1 MNKYDLTNLS
11 KAEVMEL
18 IEYEKNPENLMQ
30 YHEIHEQIISTLVFK
45 ANTYRCK
52 VKDAYNDI
60 LYILNIHTTPISTRF
75 SIGLRFTGINKHL
88 LRLDFGDT
96 LRHTNNRGEA
106 DEYIVYGSHAHFNS
120 SDDKYSNKNVI
131 PIDKLSEFKNLKLLY
146 DVLWEYIQY
155 TNIKEGT
162 DIDGTG

>member
-60 LYILNIHTTPISTRF
+60 LYILNIR
-75 SIGLRFTGINKHL
+75 
-88 LRLDFGDT
+88 
-96 LRHTNNRGEA
+96 
-106 DEYIVYGSHAHFNS
+106 VYTFWYG
-120 SDDKYSNKNVI
+120 
-131 PIDKLSEFKNLKLLY
+131 
-146 DVLWEYIQY
+146 
-155 TNIKEGT
+155 
-162 DIDGTG
+162 

>member
-131 PIDKLSEFKNLKLLY
+131 PIDKLSELKNLKLLY